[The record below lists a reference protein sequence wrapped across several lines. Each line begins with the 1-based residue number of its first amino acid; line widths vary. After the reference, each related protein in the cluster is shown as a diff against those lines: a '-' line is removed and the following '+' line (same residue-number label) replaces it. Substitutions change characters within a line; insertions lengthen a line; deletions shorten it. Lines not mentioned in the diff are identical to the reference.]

1 MYICVS
7 QSKHFL
13 EYTFKT
19 PVFGSANAVFF
30 SPLTHLLWNLSIHP
44 SVRLSVCLSVRLSIC
59 PSVHPSVRPS
69 VRLSV
74 CPSIYLSLCP
84 SIHPSVC
91 PSIYLSLRPS
101 IHPNVSSYTHPGI
114 FPNLY
119 EFLSYVEPKRRYFE
133 EYLVL
138 YLLIFSTL
146 EINLYRFETT
156 WGWVNDDNIFGWTT
170 DNIVI
175 VSYFET

>member
-19 PVFGSANAVFF
+19 LVYGSASAVFF
-30 SPLTHLLWNLSIHP
+30 PPLTHLLWNLSIHP
-44 SVRLSVCLSVRLSIC
+44 SVRLSICLSVCL
-59 PSVHPSVRPS
+59 
-69 VRLSV
+69 
-74 CPSIYLSLCP
+74 
-84 SIHPSVC
+84 SVC

-146 EINLYRFETT
+146 ERNVYRFETT